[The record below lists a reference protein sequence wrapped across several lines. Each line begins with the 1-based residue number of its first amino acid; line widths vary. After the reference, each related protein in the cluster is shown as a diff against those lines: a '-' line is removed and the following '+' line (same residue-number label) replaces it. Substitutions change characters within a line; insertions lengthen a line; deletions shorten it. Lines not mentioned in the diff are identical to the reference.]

1 MATVAVYT
9 CGHCGGLV
17 AKAATTCPH
26 CYVSLVGIQCHE
38 CHFSG
43 GVSDFVGD
51 RCPRCG
57 SIVYT
62 GPSIV
67 ATGPKPKERRLP
79 GQKSPAAH
87 GWASAAI
94 PGLGTMLCGNTR
106 RGLLILGLS
115 VLMLFGVTAV
125 IAGLAGSGA
134 PPVGSWLAL
143 PIWVWGIVDGYRSAQ
158 QWNLA
163 HPPLA
168 QAAASAPAAP
178 PVVPTGNMPPL
189 ASLPAAPP
197 ASDVHI
203 TFDKAGK
210 VSMVDV
216 PQGRWTTTT
225 KGDATFHAQ
234 RGPTLLY
241 AAETLKKLGDIP
253 GLTYYVVET
262 LDGSLG
268 RDVFGFYTET
278 PIKAFGLAPGSTVG
292 VDTSVEM
299 GRLSASGDQMK
310 QASTIANIRSV
321 GKYACLV
328 LMMECGRC
336 GYESPVETEPGPL
349 SRQCYCCGASN
360 TGSRGSIT
368 VMVAPD
374 HVVEI

>member
-9 CGHCGGLV
+9 CGHCGAPV

-26 CYVSLVGIQCHE
+26 CYVSLVGIQCQK

-43 GVSDFVGD
+43 GFSDFVGD

-57 SIVYT
+57 SIVT
-62 GPSIV
+62 
-67 ATGPKPKERRLP
+67 TGPKTKERRLP

-115 VLMLFGVTAV
+115 VLMLFGVNAV
-125 IAGLAGSGA
+125 IVGLAGSGA

-143 PIWVWGIVDGYRSAQ
+143 PIWVWGIVDGYRSAR

-163 HPPLA
+163 PPPLA

-178 PVVPTGNMPPL
+178 PVVPTGTMAPSAKPAPL
-189 ASLPAAPP
+189 TAASP
-197 ASDVHI
+197 ASDVHV
-203 TFDKAGK
+203 TFDEAGK
-210 VSMVDV
+210 VSVVEV
-216 PQGRWTTTT
+216 PQGRWGTTK
-225 KGDATFHAQ
+225 KGDAGFHAQ

-262 LDGSLG
+262 PDGSLG
-268 RDVFGFYTET
+268 RDIFGFYTET
-278 PIKAFGLAPGSTVG
+278 PIKTFGLTPGSTVG

-299 GRLSASGDQMK
+299 GRLTGSGDQMK
-310 QASTIANIRSV
+310 QASTIANLRSV
-321 GKYACLV
+321 GKYSFLV

-360 TGSRGSIT
+360 TGTRGSIT
-368 VMVAPD
+368 VMAAPD